1 MLRRTGDGRKLCI
14 VPSHNCH
21 IYGTWRSKEVEG
33 AFKVM
38 IWERE
43 GRQKTRWETFLW
55 GELTLPDTM

>member
-1 MLRRTGDGRKLCI
+1 MERKLCI
-14 VPSHNCH
+14 VLSHNCH
-21 IYGTWRSKEVEG
+21 IYGPWRSREVEG

-55 GELTLPDTM
+55 GELTSPDTM